1 MTLRLARIAVESWP
15 TIDGY
20 AAAHGMPDLRTLL
33 LDRFLNFVWFMAT
46 RNSSASDVEK
56 LRARLWRPPKGE
68 AVTDTR
74 SPWSPEKE
82 RGAFQALKMGLGLS
96 GSNSSGTT
104 AKSR

>member
-1 MTLRLARIAVESWP
+1 MAVESWP

-20 AAAHGMPDLRTLL
+20 AAAHGMPDLRKLP

-46 RNSSASDVEK
+46 RNSSATDVEK

-68 AVTDTR
+68 AVTDSR

-82 RGAFQALKMGLGLS
+82 RGAFQSLKVGLGLGGPNS
-96 GSNSSGTT
+96 GGKQ
-104 AKSR
+104 APSR